1 MTKAVINIGVDVED
15 TYFNFPQQ
23 VMSEIVDALH
33 NNDTVEIHF
42 AEGVAL
48 EELNY
53 KEKKFLQI
61 LKELCDQNSW
71 PLSKIHFVLPNFVQ
85 DSSVWPC
92 IEFGNS
98 SQVSI
103 PLEDNFFLRVQ
114 TEDIKIKKNIQ
125 KTFGIFVHRSSWE
138 RLLLSSH
145 LHKKHR
151 DITLQTF
158 HRHLDN
164 PAHLIEL
171 GIDQLLW
178 QLSSAEKLDASMIRQ
193 ILAFVENIP
202 FDHGKKWTHNNHVS
216 MTVDK
221 TIMFWYNNIFV
232 DVVCEKMNTGKTFF
246 PTEKI
251 ARPLGTKTPFLIM
264 SSPDYIKNLRKLGFR
279 SFGKFWDESY
289 DYQQGVQRAESIQ
302 CIIDDLAKLNQSQ
315 LQELYQKMLPILE
328 HNHKIYNELTP
339 DKIMSTFNLVK

>member
-1 MTKAVINIGVDVED
+1 M
-15 TYFNFPQQ
+15 
-23 VMSEIVDALH
+23 
-33 NNDTVEIHF
+33 
-42 AEGVAL
+42 
-48 EELNY
+48 
-53 KEKKFLQI
+53 
-61 LKELCDQNSW
+61 
-71 PLSKIHFVLPNFVQ
+71 
-85 DSSVWPC
+85 
-92 IEFGNS
+92 
-98 SQVSI
+98 
-103 PLEDNFFLRVQ
+103 Q

-193 ILAFVENIP
+193 ISAFVENIP